1 MDRLRRG
8 YSPLA
13 IHADDLLLSRDDSC
27 LYDRRDFGRLDERLG
42 GDAFVVQKRSQ
53 SAGGGIRA
61 DHAAYLDRVA
71 ERPEISRN
79 IRRSTGIERLT
90 LDFHDRHRCLRRN
103 ARDLSPDEFVQHDV
117 ADDQQPLLACL
128 VKKVLYSFNFHLMMP
143 ALLTGLRPQR
153 EA

>member
-13 IHADDLLLSRDDSC
+13 IHAHDLLLARDDSC
-27 LYDRRDFGRLDERLG
+27 LYDCRHFNRLDECLG

-61 DHAAYLDRVA
+61 DHPTYLDCVA

-79 IRRSTGIERLT
+79 IRRSTRIERLA
-90 LDFHDRHRCLRRN
+90 LDLHDRHRCLRRN
-103 ARDLSPDEFVQHDV
+103 ARDLSPDKFV
-117 ADDQQPLLACL
+117 
-128 VKKVLYSFNFHLMMP
+128 
-143 ALLTGLRPQR
+143 
-153 EA
+153 